1 MDEIK
6 KQILIVMAMYWAF
19 YMLIQQILNIRA
31 LVLQFEMEKF
41 ALLVVMCDFMLRK
54 KLII

>member
-1 MDEIK
+1 
-6 KQILIVMAMYWAF
+6 
-19 YMLIQQILNIRA
+19 MLIQQILNIRA
-31 LVLQFEMEKF
+31 LVLQFEMERF